1 MKHKILIWSGYATL
15 IIVLLMFS
23 FYAGRTLASPGD
35 VLAKD
40 DVESSLPDP
49 PNAPNAPNASFYCTS
64 VNSVAAF
71 DNRVHLRCSPA
82 NGSIAYFAYAT
93 DPSNVT
99 TANQILAV
107 ANTAFSLGEGVW
119 VYYYSSSDYNPPG
132 CNIGDCRGLYG
143 VSMVK

>member
-1 MKHKILIWSGYATL
+1 MKHKVLVWGGYATL
-15 IIVLLMFS
+15 IIFLLFIS
-23 FYAGRTLASPGD
+23 FYAGRSLAKPGD
-35 VLAKD
+35 VLAKGY
-40 DVESSLPDP
+40 VEASLPDP
-49 PNAPNAPNASFYCTS
+49 PNALNAPNANFYCAS
-64 VNSVAAF
+64 VNNVAAF

-82 NGSIAYFAYAT
+82 DGSIAYFAYAT
-93 DPSNVT
+93 DPSNIA

-107 ANTAFSLGEGVW
+107 ANTAFALGEGVW